1 MKSRPLVKCRA
12 CGHFGHQPGSRCP
25 LRNLVPDDRPAAKAR
40 LELAKLFPG
49 RPDLVA
55 ALEAMQESWVPKSER
70 NGINIPRSF
79 GGTES
84 AVLRSESRRATSE
97 CSLALPPAGETVTP
111 SQNNL
116 PHLASRLAER
126 WGARVRA

>member
-1 MKSRPLVKCRA
+1 MKPRPLIKCRA
-12 CGHFGHQPGSRCP
+12 CGHFGHPPGSRCP

-40 LELAKLFPG
+40 VELAKLFPH

-55 ALEAMQESWVPKSER
+55 ALEAMQESWVPKAER
-70 NGINIPRSF
+70 KTVPP
-79 GGTES
+79 
-84 AVLRSESRRATSE
+84 AVDAGEACPRRATC
-97 CSLALPPAGETVTP
+97 CSPLDAAAGAGINERYSDTI
-111 SQNNL
+111 

>member
-1 MKSRPLVKCRA
+1 MKPYQRIKCRA

-40 LELAKLFPG
+40 VELAKLFPH

-55 ALEAMQESWVPKSER
+55 ALEAMQESWVPKMLER
-70 NGINIPRSF
+70 SGKSNPQSF
-79 GGTES
+79 N
-84 AVLRSESRRATSE
+84 ADVLAKP
-97 CSLALPPAGETVTP
+97 LQ
-111 SQNNL
+111 SQVQV
-116 PHLASRLAER
+116 LAER